1 MKELEKNVEVR
12 RQRELAVQKEVPEFA
27 GGGMINCCFRS

>member
-27 GGGMINCCFRS
+27 GGGTVYLLF